1 MKKPSPLRRDKRD
14 RSQAYMAYVR
24 EHASCLQWESESEPI
39 VYDMDVVAHHVR
51 MGAGAGMGQKPSDF
65 RTVPLTDAQHRDLH
79 DHGERGFWAR
89 AGIDPEKVMAALIK
103 GWLERGSGFP
113 LPNPKVDESEYL
125 RTLIRLAEDLN
136 T

>member
-1 MKKPSPLRRDKRD
+1 
-14 RSQAYMAYVR
+14 MAYVR
-24 EHASCLQWESESEPI
+24 EHASCLQWESENEPI

-89 AGIDPEKVMAALIK
+89 AGIDPEAVMSALLLAWIARHPNLK
-103 GWLERGSGFP
+103 PMAEPVPMKLELS
-113 LPNPKVDESEYL
+113 
-125 RTLIRLAEDLN
+125 TLIDIAEGLN
-136 T
+136 A